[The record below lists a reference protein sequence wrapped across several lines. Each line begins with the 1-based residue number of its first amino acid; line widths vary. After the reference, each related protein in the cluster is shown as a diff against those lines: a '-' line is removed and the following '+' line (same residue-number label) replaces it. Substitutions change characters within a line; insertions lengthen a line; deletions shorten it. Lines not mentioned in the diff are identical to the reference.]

1 MNSEVLSNVCQLQFV
16 CNVYIYYRLAEEE
29 LLREAQRGA
38 SRAAV
43 GGALAWQKCP
53 LQPTNKRFLVN
64 MIQYTLNANKLKEE
78 YQLKKSETKKH
89 HSGHSVQKVNSPQS
103 PRHNRKR
110 TRKDTCCVHDNG
122 QKQETYKRKAS
133 KKRNS

>member
-1 MNSEVLSNVCQLQFV
+1 MH
-16 CNVYIYYRLAEEE
+16 YRLAEEE

-64 MIQYTLNANKLKEE
+64 MIQYTVNANKLKQKHQTKE
-78 YQLKKSETKKH
+78 YEITKH
-89 HSGHSVQKVNSPQS
+89 HSGHSVHKSNSP
-103 PRHNRKR
+103 HNSRRNKKR
-110 TRKDTCCVHDNG
+110 TRADTCDVQDDG
-122 QKQETYKRKAS
+122 QKEETHKRKAS
-133 KKRNS
+133 KKRDS

>member
-1 MNSEVLSNVCQLQFV
+1 MFV
-16 CNVYIYYRLAEEE
+16 CVWYIYYRLAEEE

-64 MIQYTLNANKLKEE
+64 MIQYTVNANKLK
-78 YQLKKSETKKH
+78 QQRQIKKYEITKH
-89 HSGHSVQKVNSPQS
+89 HSGHSVQKTNPSHS
-103 PRHNRKR
+103 SRRNRKR
-110 TRKDTCCVHDNG
+110 TRDDTCNVQDDG
-122 QKQETYKRKAS
+122 QKKETHKRKAS
-133 KKRNS
+133 KKRDS

>member
-1 MNSEVLSNVCQLQFV
+1 MH
-16 CNVYIYYRLAEEE
+16 YRLAEEE

-64 MIQYTLNANKLKEE
+64 MIQYTINANKLK
-78 YQLKKSETKKH
+78 QQHQTKKSEIKKH
-89 HSGHSVQKVNSPQS
+89 HSGHSVQKANSPYNS
-103 PRHNRKR
+103 RHNKKR
-110 TRKDTCCVHDNG
+110 TRADARNIQDDG
-122 QKQETYKRKAS
+122 QKQETHKRRAS
-133 KKRNS
+133 KKRDS

>member
-1 MNSEVLSNVCQLQFV
+1 M
-16 CNVYIYYRLAEEE
+16 YYRLAEEE

-64 MIQYTLNANKLKEE
+64 MIQYTVSANKLKQQQQTKE
-78 YQLKKSETKKH
+78 YEVTKH
-89 HSGHSVQKVNSPQS
+89 HSGHSVQKSDSSHNS
-103 PRHNRKR
+103 RHNKKR
-110 TRKDTCCVHDNG
+110 TRADILDDG
-122 QKQETYKRKAS
+122 QKQETHKRKVS
-133 KKRNS
+133 KKRDS

>member
-1 MNSEVLSNVCQLQFV
+1 MYICMCVCLW
-16 CNVYIYYRLAEEE
+16 YIHYRLAEEE

-64 MIQYTLNANKLKEE
+64 MIQYTVNANKLK
-78 YQLKKSETKKH
+78 QQHQTRASEITKH
-89 HSGHSVQKVNSPQS
+89 HSGHSGQKSNSPHNS
-103 PRHNRKR
+103 RHNKKR
-110 TRKDTCCVHDNG
+110 TKSDTLDDG
-122 QKQETYKRKAS
+122 QKQETHKRKVS
-133 KKRNS
+133 KKRDS

>member
-1 MNSEVLSNVCQLQFV
+1 MGEKLDLDK
-16 CNVYIYYRLAEEE
+16 LAEEE

-64 MIQYTLNANKLKEE
+64 MIQYTVNANKLKQQHKTKE
-78 YQLKKSETKKH
+78 SEITKH
-89 HSGHSVQKVNSPQS
+89 AVQKSNSPRNS
-103 PRHNRKR
+103 RHGKKR
-110 TRKDTCCVHDNG
+110 TRADTCKVQDDG
-122 QKQETYKRKAS
+122 QKEKTHKRKAS
-133 KKRNS
+133 KKRDS

>member
-1 MNSEVLSNVCQLQFV
+1 VWCLH
-16 CNVYIYYRLAEEE
+16 YRLAEEE

-64 MIQYTLNANKLKEE
+64 MLQYTVNANKLK
-78 YQLKKSETKKH
+78 QRHQTKKFEITKR
-89 HSGHSVQKVNSPQS
+89 HSGHSVHKSNSPHNS
-103 PRHNRKR
+103 RHNKKR
-110 TRKDTCCVHDNG
+110 TRADTCSVQDVG
-122 QKQETYKRKAS
+122 QKEETQKKTS
-133 KKRNS
+133 KKKDS